1 MADPLAGKFVVAISS
16 RALFALEEADAVF
29 RTESL
34 AAYRE
39 YQREHEDEPLAPGTG
54 FDLIKALLKLN
65 DRVAPDRAV
74 EVVVM
79 SRNDA
84 DSGLRILNS
93 AEAHGLDITRGVF
106 RNGREPWPFLKH
118 FRTAL
123 FLSKEPA
130 DVMEALRAGVAA
142 AVTLDP
148 PGTRDEDD
156 GGEVRIAL
164 DGDAVIFSD
173 ESERVYQ
180 KEKLEGF
187 MRYEAENAD
196 VPLRPGPLK
205 PLLDALSQLQQRF
218 PEDDSPIRTMLV
230 TARSVPAHKRVIRTL
245 RTWGVRIDESF
256 FLGGVEKAGI
266 IAELKPHI
274 YFDDQMLHLERTR
287 ESTPAGHVL
296 AVPEVVSGQGELG
309 LLPEVSPPRKR
320 RRKAGT
326 AASTQP
332 VTKPVTAPHPRM
344 TGPEDIRQNVL
355 AEIKATQG
363 EGESAGDREGAAPI
377 TSSEDEAVRS
387 K

>member
-1 MADPLAGKFVVAISS
+1 MADPLDGKFVVAISS

-29 RTESL
+29 RNESL

-39 YQREHEDEPLAPGTG
+39 YQREHEDQPLEPGTG
-54 FDLIKALLKLN
+54 FDLIKALLRVN
-65 DRVAPDRAV
+65 DRIAPDRAV

-93 AEAHGLDITRGVF
+93 AEAHGLEITRGVF

-130 DVMEALRAGVAA
+130 DVVEALRAGVAA
-142 AVTLDP
+142 ALTLDP
-148 PGTRDEDD
+148 PGARNEDE

-187 MRYEAENAD
+187 MRYEAENVD
-196 VPLRPGPLK
+196 VPLRPGPFK
-205 PLLDALSQLQQRF
+205 PFLDALSQLQRRF

-230 TARSVPAHKRVIRTL
+230 TARSVPAHKRVVKTL
-245 RTWGVRIDESF
+245 RAWGVRIDESF
-256 FLGGVEKAGI
+256 FLGGVDKAGI
-266 IAELKPHI
+266 LAELKPHI
-274 YFDDQMLHLERTR
+274 YFDDQMLHLEGARA
-287 ESTPAGHVL
+287 STPAGHVL
-296 AVPEVVSGQGELG
+296 AVPEVVQGQGDLG
-309 LLPEVSPPRKR
+309 LVAEAKPKRSRKTSSANADVPKAVSKHQQLGESDVTR
-320 RRKAGT
+320 RIRDNVVRELT
-326 AASTQP
+326 SPDEDEPAST
-332 VTKPVTAPHPRM
+332 VPRV
-344 TGPEDIRQNVL
+344 D
-355 AEIKATQG
+355 AEAKA
-363 EGESAGDREGAAPI
+363 D
-377 TSSEDEAVRS
+377 
-387 K
+387 